1 MRKLFFFWVL
11 SVLFSFVN
19 QPEAK
24 EVMQPLTEKEEKL
37 VEISMYTA
45 RGDMPELKKTL
56 ADTQGIVLDSNS
68 IFNVDCVIEISGEY
82 MIVILRRA
90 FSSWILITM
99 FTKEGCDLEIL
110 HVGY

>member
-45 RGDMPELKKTL
+45 RGYAGTEKD
-56 ADTQGIVLDSNS
+56 AGRRSR
-68 IFNVDCVIEISGEY
+68 
-82 MIVILRRA
+82 RRA
-90 FSSWILITM
+90 DR
-99 FTKEGCDLEIL
+99 E
-110 HVGY
+110 

>member
-45 RGDMPELKKTL
+45 RGDMPELKKV
-56 ADTQGIVLDSNS
+56 AKKNMAVASFVGVVIVLEMRSRKFSFSFTRIADS
-68 IFNVDCVIEISGEY
+68 
-82 MIVILRRA
+82 RA
-90 FSSWILITM
+90 
-99 FTKEGCDLEIL
+99 
-110 HVGY
+110 V